1 MARPTNEGE
10 GDNAE
15 VIVVNQTGDE
25 DDDALKEAVDAVV
38 AVVADDDDDGD
49 GYPAFVACGCG
60 LCELLHAIV
69 AANKAVTMAT
79 NTMTPPR

>member
-38 AVVADDDDDGD
+38 ADDDDDGDGD

>member
-38 AVVADDDDDGD
+38 ADDDDDDGD
-49 GYPAFVACGCG
+49 GYPTFVACGCG